1 MQKCIKNSYY
11 RKIRPFKNANG
22 CKFVLFLLNFTNM
35 LNITYEIKFKTAR
48 SGGKGGQN
56 VNKVETMVEG
66 YWHIESSILADDEQK
81 KLLQEK
87 LFKKINADGFLL
99 VKSQA
104 DRSQLA
110 NKQDVIKKMNTLVN
124 KALIKPKPRKA
135 TKPNK
140 AAKEKRIEV
149 KKRVG
154 TLKDF
159 RKKIGREIW

>member
-1 MQKCIKNSYY
+1 
-11 RKIRPFKNANG
+11 
-22 CKFVLFLLNFTNM
+22 M
-35 LNITYEIKFKTAR
+35 LNISYEIKFKTAR

-66 YWHIESSILADDEQK
+66 YWHIESSLLIDDEQK

-87 LFKKINADGFLL
+87 LFKKINSEGFLL

-135 TKPNK
+135 TKPSK